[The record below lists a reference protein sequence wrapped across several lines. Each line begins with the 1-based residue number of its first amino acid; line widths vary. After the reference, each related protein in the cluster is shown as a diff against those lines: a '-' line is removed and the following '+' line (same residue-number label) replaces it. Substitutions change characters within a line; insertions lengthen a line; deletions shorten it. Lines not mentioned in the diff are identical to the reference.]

1 MFDEKSPKQ
10 AKPRNGIFGFY
21 ALYNC
26 FMHFTTAHNNCFAL
40 LLIQL
45 QVDMQQD
52 HLFLLLFACRDA
64 LANSVEK
71 MLHRKIIPVLEM

>member
-1 MFDEKSPKQ
+1 MFDEDRRVLSKLSPEM
-10 AKPRNGIFGFY
+10 AY
-21 ALYNC
+21 LA